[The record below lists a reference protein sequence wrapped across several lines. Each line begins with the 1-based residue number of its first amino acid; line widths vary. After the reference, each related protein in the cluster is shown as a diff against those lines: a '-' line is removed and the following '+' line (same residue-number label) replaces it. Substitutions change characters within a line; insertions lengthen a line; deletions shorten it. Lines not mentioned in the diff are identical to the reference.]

1 MPGGKAYGVDR
12 EYQVLCRDTL
22 IKRASPLRLNPYD
35 GDAIDVAVRLG
46 STERTFDVVLAN
58 ENGRLIVAE
67 CRRRRD
73 PVKLTDLDA
82 FARRVE
88 LLRQETGREVAG
100 VYFTKT
106 AYQEGVVK
114 AAQDSAIDIATCAQ
128 DQPLSAF
135 SLVFHRFDPARGR
148 RLRQGEVQ
156 AEGAVRLEGSLSIRV
171 IRSDGS
177 VEDLGRV
184 G

>member
-1 MPGGKAYGVDR
+1 MPGGKAYGADR
-12 EYQVLCRDTL
+12 EYQVLCRDIL
-22 IKRASPLRLNPYD
+22 VKRAGPLRLNPYAGD
-35 GDAIDVAVRLG
+35 GIDVGVRLG
-46 STERTFDVVLAN
+46 STERTFDVALAD
-58 ENGRLIVAE
+58 EDGRLIVAE
-67 CRRRRD
+67 CRRRKD
-73 PVKLTDLDA
+73 PVKLADLDA

-88 LLRQETGREVAG
+88 LLRQESRCEVAG

-135 SLVFHRFDPARGR
+135 SLVFHRFDPDRGR

-156 AEGAVRLEGSLSIRV
+156 AESTVRPEGSLSIQV
-171 IRSDGS
+171 IRGDGS

>member
-1 MPGGKAYGVDR
+1 MA
-12 EYQVLCRDTL
+12 
-22 IKRASPLRLNPYD
+22 
-35 GDAIDVAVRLG
+35 
-46 STERTFDVVLAN
+46 LAD

-135 SLVFHRFDPARGR
+135 SLVFHRFDPDRGR

-156 AEGAVRLEGSLSIRV
+156 AEGSVRLRGRCRYRLSAVMAPLRTWGVLANFAVDRTAGSHSLAAAGHR
-171 IRSDGS
+171 
-177 VEDLGRV
+177 GR
-184 G
+184 